1 MAHKKLNLPEKMF
14 QQCKRPFAWRKKW
27 LRCWEEVKYCSD
39 ACRRKSKQKN
49 QSVTPN
55 LCQAGQVEDEF

>member
-1 MAHKKLNLPEKMF
+1 MAHKKLNLPEKMC

-39 ACRRKSKQKN
+39 ACRKKSKQKS
-49 QSVTPN
+49 QPVTPN
-55 LCQAGQVEDEF
+55 LCHAGQVEDEF